1 MPSTIGNRAIV
12 IGAGMGGLAAA
23 RAVAPFFEHVV
34 VIERDALPTQSS
46 TRPGTPQAKHVHALL
61 AGGQRALAE
70 LFPGF
75 EHDLERGGAVPL
87 RVGLDIR
94 MERPGYDPFP
104 QRDLGFDSYA
114 LSRALVE
121 FVTRTRL
128 NGDANVEIHERC
140 RIERLIAEAEG
151 QRVTGVEYV
160 DAGGRRTSLQA
171 ALVVDSS
178 GRGDLTLD
186 HLESFGL
193 PRPYATTIGVDIAYA
208 STIFEIPND
217 APSDWKGMFHLPMP
231 PSSRGALMLPLEGR
245 RWILTLGG
253 RHGDDPPR
261 DEAAFMAFIQGFRTP
276 TLYNAI
282 RYAKRLDDIVGY
294 RFPESVHRHYERLE
308 TFPSGLLVIGDAV
321 CRFNPVWGQGMSV
334 AAQEACTLRR
344 LLASRAGERD
354 PLDGLARAFFAEA
367 AALIATP
374 WAQAAIPDF
383 IHPQTRGERPADF
396 EQSLRFGMAL
406 TKLAARDPAVHKLT
420 AEVGSL
426 LKPRTVYSDPELR
439 ARVMAVMAER

>member
-114 LSRALVE
+114 LSRALIE
-121 FVTRTRL
+121 FVTRACL
-128 NGDANVEIHERC
+128 GGHGNVAIRERC
-140 RIERLIAEAEG
+140 RVERLIADAS
-151 QRVTGVEYV
+151 RRAVTGVEYV
-160 DAGGRRTSLQA
+160 DADGTRVTLGA
-171 ALVVDSS
+171 ELVVESS
-178 GRGDLTLD
+178 GHGDLALG
-186 HLESFGL
+186 LVESVGL
-193 PRPYATTIGVDIAYA
+193 PRPSVTTIGVDIAYA
-208 STIFEIPND
+208 SVIYEIPND
-217 APSDWKGMFHLPMP
+217 APDDWKGVFHLPKP

-253 RHGDDPPR
+253 RHGDNPPR
-261 DEAAFMAFIQGFRTP
+261 DEAGFMAFVQSFRTP

-282 RYAKRLDDIVGY
+282 RSAKRLGEIVGY
-294 RFPESVHRHYERLE
+294 RFPESIHRHYERLD
-308 TFPSGLLVIGDAV
+308 TFPSGLVLVGDAV

-334 AAQEACTLRR
+334 AAQEACALSR
-344 LLASRAGERD
+344 LLASRSSERA
-354 PLDGLARAFFAEA
+354 PLDGLAQVFFSEA
-367 AALIATP
+367 AGLIATP

-383 IHPQTRGERPADF
+383 IHPRTRGDRPADF
-396 EQSLRFGMAL
+396 EQSLRMGLAM